1 MRAVTLTREG
11 FERLLAVLD
20 PDPTRAGERY
30 ELLRRKL
37 IRFFEWHRCGPAED
51 QTDQVFDRVGRRLQE
66 GEVIRAENPSSY
78 FYGVARNV
86 LREYWDAQQRERR
99 IALAGATSSPPE
111 GSAEAGN
118 AAEDAH
124 DCLERCLGKLSP
136 ERRRLIVHYY
146 LGEKGS
152 KIRAR
157 RGLADQLQL
166 APNALRLRAFRIRE
180 GLERCVRHCLEA
192 RRAQS
197 GSAEPDRNKSTGF
210 PTRLVERESP

>member
-1 MRAVTLTREG
+1 MTLTREG

-51 QTDQVFDRVGRRLQE
+51 QADQVFDRVGRRLEE
-66 GEVIRAENPSSY
+66 GEVIRAANPSSY

-86 LREYWDAQQRERR
+86 LHEYWDQQQREQRN
-99 IALAGATSSPPE
+99 ALAGTTSGPPE
-111 GSAEAGN
+111 GPTEAGSD
-118 AAEDAH
+118 AEDAL

-136 ERRRLIVHYY
+136 ERRSLIVRYY

-180 GLERCVRHCLEA
+180 SLERCVRHCLEA
-192 RRAQS
+192 HRSQS
-197 GSAEPDRNKSTGF
+197 GSSAPDRNKSPRF
-210 PTRLVERESP
+210 STRLVERKSP